1 MADYKIEH
9 WTSARTVVGS
19 SKDDAISISVNNRA
33 ATRQAII
40 TRLKKNGYTLLER
53 SSWDAKPPAHAL
65 MPNWD
70 YHDIVIHHAGRSYSC
85 AGNVQGAI
93 KQMHDAQN
101 YDMDKHGFDDIG
113 YHYAV
118 SCPGELIE
126 ARDIR
131 FKGSHVA
138 GDNTGKIG
146 IVLLENLAERGE
158 AWQQEY
164 SRESIEQKVIDSPS
178 IVYDKIAPNPTRP
191 PDTQINALSA
201 LIATLKEYFNVTAL
215 GGHREYQLLAPG
227 NEGRACPGRYG
238 MVIVEEMRAKF
249 QLTPP
254 SK

>member
-1 MADYKIEH
+1 
-9 WTSARTVVGS
+9 
-19 SKDDAISISVNNRA
+19 
-33 ATRQAII
+33 
-40 TRLKKNGYTLLER
+40 
-53 SSWDAKPPAHAL
+53 
-65 MPNWD
+65 
-70 YHDIVIHHAGRSYSC
+70 
-85 AGNVQGAI
+85 
-93 KQMHDAQN
+93 MHDAQN
-101 YDMDKHGFDDIG
+101 YDMEKHSFDDIG

-126 ARDIR
+126 GRDIR

-158 AWQQEY
+158 GWQQEY
-164 SRESIEQKVIDSPS
+164 SRESLGRQIIDSPS
-178 IVYDKIAPNPTRP
+178 IVYDRVAPNPARP
-191 PDTQINALSA
+191 PDTQINALTT

-227 NEGRACPGRYG
+227 NEGRACPGKYG

-249 QLTPP
+249 QFLPP

>member
-1 MADYKIEH
+1 MADYQIEH
-9 WTSARTVVGS
+9 WTTAQTTPNGTRQ
-19 SKDDAISISVNNRA
+19 DAITIPVNNRA

-40 TRLKKNGYTLLER
+40 TRLKNKGYTLLER
-53 SSWDAKPPAHAL
+53 SSWDAKPPSHAL
-65 MPNWD
+65 VQNWD

-85 AGNVQGAI
+85 TGNVQGAI

-101 YDMDKHGFDDIG
+101 YDMEKHSFDDIG

-126 ARDIR
+126 GRDIR

-158 AWQQEY
+158 GWQQEY
-164 SRESIEQKVIDSPS
+164 SRESLGRQIIDSPS
-178 IVYDKIAPNPTRP
+178 IVYDRVAPNPARP
-191 PDTQINALSA
+191 PDTQINALTT

-227 NEGRACPGRYG
+227 NEGRACPGKYG

-249 QLTPP
+249 QFLPP